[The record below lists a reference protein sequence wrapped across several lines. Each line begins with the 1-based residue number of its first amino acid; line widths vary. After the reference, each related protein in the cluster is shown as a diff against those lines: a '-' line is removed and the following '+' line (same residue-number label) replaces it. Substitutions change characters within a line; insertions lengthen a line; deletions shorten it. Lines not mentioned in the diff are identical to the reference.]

1 MPAQKRSYE
10 NATTNN
16 NNNNHIIITPSEVV
30 EAVLDDDGDDTLQRD
45 HSNNLEEQQPP
56 QDSTPAAAADV
67 DGNESDRSRSSGDGE
82 KDEFVI
88 VKLSDIRKEVQC
100 PICLELL
107 LVFHFVSTGIIRKT
121 RTVMECLHRF
131 CRECI
136 DKAMRLGN
144 NECPACR
151 THCASRRSL
160 RDDLNYD
167 ALIAA
172 LYPDIDKYE
181 EEELAFQDE
190 EAARNKQIQASIA
203 QTFQRQ
209 TEALGRKRTPKS
221 TSALRRSHGR
231 YRDTPLRGRRNYR
244 MTELQGSDENDD
256 ANGDA
261 GKDSSSADERSTE
274 VRPKRR
280 KRWYGARFSQ
290 SSSAAAGTDGGG
302 DENDS
307 EVHRE
312 SMGASVG
319 LIGPSERLAWGKGGI
334 RSHTRHGSVSGSNGK
349 NARNNRLS
357 KLVDYL
363 QSLEEKDDQL
373 DMHLVLVSLDEQR
386 IPGLQQP
393 YLCCRPTLSVR
404 HLCQYVAH
412 QTALQASEI
421 EIYLVKELHSKINLP
436 SSSNSLMID
445 PCKDKLQVLNEQE
458 TLTGLQTQ
466 NLGHGFLSFL
476 YLLVLDK
483 DLDPW

>member
-56 QDSTPAAAADV
+56 QDSTPAAAAAAAAADV

-100 PICLELL
+100 PICL
-107 LVFHFVSTGIIRKT
+107 GIIRKT

-290 SSSAAAGTDGGG
+290 SSSAAAGIDGGG

-373 DMHLVLVSLDEQR
+373 DIHLVLVSLDEQR

-466 NLGHGFLSFL
+466 NLGHGFL
-476 YLLVLDK
+476 LLAYQKIL
-483 DLDPW
+483 LN

>member
-1 MPAQKRSYE
+1 MIK
-10 NATTNN
+10 
-16 NNNNHIIITPSEVV
+16 
-30 EAVLDDDGDDTLQRD
+30 
-45 HSNNLEEQQPP
+45 
-56 QDSTPAAAADV
+56 
-67 DGNESDRSRSSGDGE
+67 
-82 KDEFVI
+82 I
-88 VKLSDIRKEVQC
+88 V
-100 PICLELL
+100 
-107 LVFHFVSTGIIRKT
+107 HFG
-121 RTVMECLHRF
+121 LF
-131 CRECI
+131 
-136 DKAMRLGN
+136 
-144 NECPACR
+144 
-151 THCASRRSL
+151 
-160 RDDLNYD
+160 
-167 ALIAA
+167 
-172 LYPDIDKYE
+172 
-181 EEELAFQDE
+181 
-190 EAARNKQIQASIA
+190 KQIQASIA

-290 SSSAAAGTDGGG
+290 SSSAAAGIDGGG

-363 QSLEEKDDQL
+363 QSLEEKDDQVRL
-373 DMHLVLVSLDEQR
+373 LFFLVYDTVATLVIKNHDFHKWL
-386 IPGLQQP
+386 PK
-393 YLCCRPTLSVR
+393 LSELNPKLLFSFFFSQCKYSSQLLYEHQIHEIIIR
-404 HLCQYVAH
+404 HC
-412 QTALQASEI
+412 
-421 EIYLVKELHSKINLP
+421 
-436 SSSNSLMID
+436 
-445 PCKDKLQVLNEQE
+445 
-458 TLTGLQTQ
+458 
-466 NLGHGFLSFL
+466 FLES
-476 YLLVLDK
+476 
-483 DLDPW
+483 

>member
-67 DGNESDRSRSSGDGE
+67 DESDRSRSSGDGE

>member
-1 MPAQKRSYE
+1 
-10 NATTNN
+10 
-16 NNNNHIIITPSEVV
+16 
-30 EAVLDDDGDDTLQRD
+30 
-45 HSNNLEEQQPP
+45 
-56 QDSTPAAAADV
+56 
-67 DGNESDRSRSSGDGE
+67 
-82 KDEFVI
+82 
-88 VKLSDIRKEVQC
+88 
-100 PICLELL
+100 
-107 LVFHFVSTGIIRKT
+107 
-121 RTVMECLHRF
+121 MECLHRF

-466 NLGHGFLSFL
+466 NLGHGFL
-476 YLLVLDK
+476 LLAYQKIL
-483 DLDPW
+483 LN

>member
-16 NNNNHIIITPSEVV
+16 NENDNIIVTPSEVI

-56 QDSTPAAAADV
+56 KDSTPDAADV
-67 DGNESDRSRSSGDGE
+67 DANESDRSRSSGNGE

-100 PICLELL
+100 PICL
-107 LVFHFVSTGIIRKT
+107 GIIRKT

-221 TSALRRSHGR
+221 TSAIMRRSHGR

-244 MTELQGSDENDD
+244 MSELQGSDENDD
-256 ANGDA
+256 ANGDP

-280 KRWYGARFSQ
+280 KRWYGARLSQ
-290 SSSAAAGTDGGG
+290 PSSTAAGTDGGG
-302 DENDS
+302 DQNDS
-307 EVHRE
+307 EIHRE
-312 SMGASVG
+312 SIGASVG

-373 DMHLVLVSLDEQR
+373 DIHLVLVSLDEQR
-386 IPGLQQP
+386 IPSLQQP

-404 HLCQYVAH
+404 QLGQYVAR
-412 QTALQASEI
+412 QTALQANEI
-421 EIYLVKELHSKINLP
+421 ELYLVKELHSKINFQ

-445 PCKDKLQVLNEQE
+445 PCKDKLQVLNQQA

-466 NLGHGFLSFL
+466 NLGHGFL
-476 YLLVLDK
+476 LLAYQKIL
-483 DLDPW
+483 LN

>member
-56 QDSTPAAAADV
+56 QDSTPAAAAD
-67 DGNESDRSRSSGDGE
+67 SGE
-82 KDEFVI
+82 L
-88 VKLSDIRKEVQC
+88 KLSDIRKEVQC
-100 PICLELL
+100 PICL
-107 LVFHFVSTGIIRKT
+107 GIIRKT

-466 NLGHGFLSFL
+466 NLGHGFL
-476 YLLVLDK
+476 LLAYQKIL
-483 DLDPW
+483 LN

>member
-466 NLGHGFLSFL
+466 NLGHGFL
-476 YLLVLDK
+476 LLAYQKIL
-483 DLDPW
+483 LN

>member
-100 PICLELL
+100 PICL
-107 LVFHFVSTGIIRKT
+107 GIIRKT

-181 EEELAFQDE
+181 EE
-190 EAARNKQIQASIA
+190 IQASIA